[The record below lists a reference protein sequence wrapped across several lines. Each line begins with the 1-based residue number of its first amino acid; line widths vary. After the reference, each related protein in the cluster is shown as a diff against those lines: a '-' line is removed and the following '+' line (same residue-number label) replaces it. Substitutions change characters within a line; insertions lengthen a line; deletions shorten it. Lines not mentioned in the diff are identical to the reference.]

1 MKTLVVLFI
10 VLTGYS
16 YSQSNYTMTVDKT
29 NNSLYVYY
37 TDFDNVTYAEAK
49 QICANL
55 GSGWRI
61 PTKQESISMSIRK
74 KRLKIKDSWYWCK
87 STDTSN
93 PAWSCNMTIGSV
105 FANYGS
111 RNTCDF
117 RPVKDM

>member
-1 MKTLVVLFI
+1 MKTLAALFI
-10 VLTGYS
+10 VLIGYS
-16 YSQSNYTMTVDKT
+16 YSQRNYTMTVDKI
-29 NNSLYVYY
+29 NKDLYVYY
-37 TDFDNVTYAEAK
+37 TDFENVTCSEAK

-61 PTKQESISMSIRK
+61 PTKQESISMCIRK

-87 STDTSN
+87 SNDTSN
-93 PAWSCNMTIGSV
+93 PAWSCDMNIGSI

-111 RNTCDF
+111 SNTCHF